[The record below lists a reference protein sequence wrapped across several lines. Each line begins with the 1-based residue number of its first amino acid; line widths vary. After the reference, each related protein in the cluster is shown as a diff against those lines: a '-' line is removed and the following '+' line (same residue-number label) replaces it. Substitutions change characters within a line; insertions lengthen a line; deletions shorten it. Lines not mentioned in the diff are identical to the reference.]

1 MLIGQTDRFQT
12 VARLGLRG
20 RVGDQCNLCTFHQGP
35 EKITLHL
42 EAGYKRAVDSS
53 AILFL
58 QNRRGPYKAR
68 PRGEKVLLW
77 AKIKFF

>member
-35 EKITLHL
+35 ETLTLHV

-53 AILFL
+53 AIFVL

-68 PRGEKVLLW
+68 PRGERILNPSQLR
-77 AKIKFF
+77 I